1 MFIGSLTIIQWLILV
16 VIIAKRK
23 QRQHVKLQLNMH
35 ISIVHVLDNQAD

>member
-1 MFIGSLTIIQWLILV
+1 MFIGSLTIIQNGLV